1 MSKHVLR
8 AVALGLAVASSGVVM
23 SADPVAPIDV
33 ARMTVGQAPVGFSFG
48 RTGKGEPGRWVV
60 VDDAG
65 AGAGRAIAQ
74 TSPDRTDY
82 RFPLAIWD
90 GLDAAN
96 VEATIRFKPVAGKVD
111 EAGGIAIRL
120 TSPNDYYV
128 VRANALEDN
137 VRFYRVVNGRR
148 EQIAGIDTKVK
159 PGAWHSLG
167 IRAEGNRFAISYDE
181 APAFTATDDTFK
193 DAGKVA
199 LWTKADSVTHFDRIA
214 VRALP

>member
-1 MSKHVLR
+1 MSKRLFR
-8 AVALGLAVASSGVVM
+8 TIALGVVVAIPGVAV
-23 SADPVAPIDV
+23 SADSLSPSDV
-33 ARMTVGQAPVGFSFG
+33 ARMAVGEPPAGFTFG

-74 TSPDRTDY
+74 VSPDRTDY
-82 RFPLAIWD
+82 RFPLAIWE
-90 GLDAAN
+90 GVSAAN
-96 VEATIRFKPVAGKVD
+96 VEATIRFKPVAGRVD

-148 EQIAGIDTKVK
+148 EQIAGVDTKVK
-159 PGAWHSLG
+159 PGEWHSLG
-167 IRAEGNRFAISYDE
+167 IRAEGNRFSILYDDV
-181 APAFTATDDTFK
+181 PAFTATDDTFTG
-193 DAGKVA
+193 AGKVA
-199 LWTKADSVTHFDRIA
+199 LWTKADSITHFDRVAI
-214 VRALP
+214 RPLP